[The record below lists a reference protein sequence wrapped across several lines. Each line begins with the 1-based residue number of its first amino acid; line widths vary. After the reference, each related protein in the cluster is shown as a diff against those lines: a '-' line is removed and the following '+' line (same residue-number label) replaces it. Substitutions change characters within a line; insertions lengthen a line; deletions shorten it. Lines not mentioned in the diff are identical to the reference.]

1 LVQTVED
8 GSKPDL
14 VFASEESPLVP
25 KKADYVV
32 EKMRRGWKGC
42 LEEAG
47 RIVLLRCW

>member
-14 VFASEESPLVP
+14 VFASEESPVVP
-25 KKADYVV
+25 KKGNCVV

-42 LEEAG
+42 LEDAG
-47 RIVLLRCW
+47 RIGLLRCW